1 MSLGLNDDSPL
12 GALAPEP
19 RHKSAGRAFALS
31 LLIPGLGQL
40 YCGKTASGGL
50 TLAVWLLG
58 LILCIARV
66 SMEVT
71 GQAILVMLVL
81 WIFSFLDAY
90 FTALEIN
97 QGQDDLVEGQN
108 PRVAVTLNLLTAGF
122 GYFYLGQR
130 AKGIVL
136 FVLMQVARLG
146 LPPKLSLVVGLVQL
160 LAAVDAYR
168 IARRQVKAALESAT
182 EPQAGNADLL
192 FDSPALHSPVLPPP
206 ASNVPASRLPVQVP
220 VVLACLLVA
229 GFVVLVVIGLAAGR
243 WAKRPAVASVNNPR
257 MRAQT
262 KVDPYHARNDTPIE
276 AVDLTTAVQDV
287 QRVQR
292 KAVRGKDDIP
302 YLKQD
307 ARMLSTTLKESK
319 LIGADGMVAHYYRA
333 LALAMINMAH
343 EHEGEAIDLAGAHMA
358 RTDLDKI
365 LAGGRILT
373 YVPDVNVTNAEYW
386 AGLVTRNQLH
396 DEPAAYSY
404 WEKCASNAHAGCL
417 HNLAG
422 ARITGE
428 GGQKVD
434 VHEAL
439 DLYTSVYDSGIKFHC
454 AGAASAV
461 DIALVNYFIGV
472 RRSGDDE
479 IEWIKKAEGLLD
491 KLETVENNR
500 NVCHRA
506 GMEVDEFL
514 FQLSRGHRDDTI
526 LQDAVSRLDDDSAPT
541 QAVIQFISGAID
553 ESGFDAAVK
562 ASKSPGARC
571 SAYFDAMW
579 YAELRNETATAR
591 RFDRQLVDI
600 GKFHCGEHLVYA
612 GKFKF

>member
-1 MSLGLNDDSPL
+1 MSLGLNDSSSI

-40 YCGKTASGGL
+40 YCGKTASGGM

-58 LILCIARV
+58 LVLCIARV
-66 SMEVT
+66 SIEVT
-71 GQAILVMLVL
+71 GQAIAVMLVL

-90 FTALEIN
+90 FTAIEIN

-130 AKGIVL
+130 AKGIIL

-146 LPPKLSLVVGLVQL
+146 MPPKFSLVVALVQL

-168 IARRQVKAALESAT
+168 IARRQVKEALESAAT
-182 EPQAGNADLL
+182 LQAASADPL
-192 FDSPALHSPVLPPP
+192 PHSSVLP
-206 ASNVPASRLPVQVP
+206 APASRLPGEVP

-229 GFVVLVVIGLAAGR
+229 GFVALAVIGLVAGR
-243 WAKRPAVASVNNPR
+243 WAKRPAVASSNN
-257 MRAQT
+257 RAVRSQRHH
-262 KVDPYHARNDTPIE
+262 DPLKDNPIE
-276 AVDLTTAVQDV
+276 AVDLPTAVEDV

-292 KAVRGKDDIP
+292 KAVRGKDEIP
-302 YLKQD
+302 HLKQD
-307 ARMLSTTLKESK
+307 AGVLSKVL
-319 LIGADGMVAHYYRA
+319 GAPKPNGSDAMVAHYYRA

-343 EHEGEAIDLAGAHMA
+343 EHEGEAIDLASA
-358 RTDLDKI
+358 RTARADLDKI
-365 LAGGRILT
+365 LNAGRILT

-396 DEPAAYSY
+396 DEPAAYAY

-422 ARITGE
+422 ARVTGE
-428 GGQKVD
+428 GGEKVD

-439 DLYTSVYDSGIKFHC
+439 DLYTSVYDSGVKFHC
-454 AGAASAV
+454 AGAASAA
-461 DIALVNYFIGV
+461 DIALINYFIGV

-491 KLETVENNR
+491 KLEAADNNR

-514 FQLSRGHRDDTI
+514 FELSRGHRDDTI

-553 ESGFDAAVK
+553 ENGFDAAVK

-579 YAELRNETATAR
+579 YAELRNEIATAR

-612 GKFKF
+612 GKFKFQAGSL

>member
-1 MSLGLNDDSPL
+1 MSLGLNDNPPL
-12 GALAPEP
+12 AALAPEP

-40 YCGKTASGGL
+40 YCGKTASGGM
-50 TLAVWLLG
+50 TLAFWLLG
-58 LILCIARV
+58 LVLCISRV
-66 SMEVT
+66 SLEMT
-71 GQAILVMLVL
+71 GQGILLMLVL

-90 FTALEIN
+90 FTAIEIN
-97 QGQDDLVEGQN
+97 QGQDDLIEGQN

-136 FVLMQVARLG
+136 FVLMQVARLAM
-146 LPPKLSLVVGLVQL
+146 PPKFSLVVALVQL

-168 IARRQVKAALESAT
+168 IARQQVREAVEAAVT
-182 EPQAGNADLL
+182 QQAANADPLVHL
-192 FDSPALHSPVLPPP
+192 PVLHQPVLDQPVLP
-206 ASNVPASRLPVQVP
+206 APASRLPVQVP
-220 VVLACLLVA
+220 VALACLLVA

-243 WAKRPAVASVNNPR
+243 WGKRQAVASSNNR
-257 MRAQT
+257 VLRSQRT
-262 KVDPYHARNDTPIE
+262 FGHHDPLRDNPIE
-276 AVDLTTAVQDV
+276 AVDLPTAVEDV

-292 KAVRGKDDIP
+292 KAVRGKDEIP
-302 YLKQD
+302 HLKQD
-307 ARMLSTTLKESK
+307 AGVLSKIL
-319 LIGADGMVAHYYRA
+319 GAPKPNGSDAMVAHYYRA

-343 EHEGEAIDLAGAHMA
+343 EHEGEPIDLASA
-358 RTDLDKI
+358 RTARADLDKI
-365 LAGGRILT
+365 LSAGRILT
-373 YVPDVNVTNAEYW
+373 YVPEVNVTNAEYW
-386 AGLVTRNQLH
+386 AGIVARNQLH

-404 WEKCASNAHAGCL
+404 WEKCASNAHGGCL

-428 GGQKVD
+428 GGEKVD

-439 DLYTSVYDSGIKFHC
+439 DLYTSVYDSGVKFHC
-454 AGAASAV
+454 AGAASAA
-461 DIALVNYFIGV
+461 DIALINYFIGV

-491 KLETVENNR
+491 KLEAADNNR

-579 YAELRNETATAR
+579 YAELRNEIATAR
-591 RFDRQLVDI
+591 RFDQQLVDI

>member
-1 MSLGLNDDSPL
+1 MSLGLNDNPSL

-40 YCGKTASGGL
+40 YCGKTASGGM

-58 LILCIARV
+58 LVLCIAHV

-71 GQAILVMLVL
+71 GQAIAVMLVL

-90 FTALEIN
+90 FTAIEIN

-130 AKGIVL
+130 AKGIIL

-146 LPPKLSLVVGLVQL
+146 MPPKFSLVVAFVQL

-168 IARRQVKAALESAT
+168 IARRQVKAALESAAT
-182 EPQAGNADLL
+182 LPAANADPL
-192 FDSPALHSPVLPPP
+192 SQLPILPGPP
-206 ASNVPASRLPVQVP
+206 SRLPMQVP
-220 VVLACLLVA
+220 VVLACLLVS
-229 GFVVLVVIGLAAGR
+229 GVVVLALIGLVAGR
-243 WAKRPAVASVNNPR
+243 WGKRQPVASSSDRVVR
-257 MRAQT
+257 SQRAFGHH
-262 KVDPYHARNDTPIE
+262 DPLKDNPIE
-276 AVDLTTAVQDV
+276 AVDLPTAVEDV

-292 KAVRGKDDIP
+292 KAVRGKDEIP
-302 YLKQD
+302 HLKQD
-307 ARMLSTTLKESK
+307 AGVLSKIL
-319 LIGADGMVAHYYRA
+319 GAPKPNSSDAMVAHYYRA
-333 LALAMINMAH
+333 LALVFINMAH
-343 EHEGEAIDLAGAHMA
+343 EHEGEAIDLAGARTA
-358 RTDLDKI
+358 RADLDKI
-365 LAGGRILT
+365 LSAGRILT
-373 YVPDVNVTNAEYW
+373 YVPDVNVINAEYW

-428 GGQKVD
+428 GGEKVD

-439 DLYTSVYDSGIKFHC
+439 DLYTSVYDSGVKFHC
-454 AGAASAV
+454 AGAASAA
-461 DIALVNYFIGV
+461 DIALINYFIGV

-479 IEWIKKAEGLLD
+479 MEWIKKAEGLLD
-491 KLETVENNR
+491 KLEAADNNR

-541 QAVIQFISGAID
+541 QAVIQFISGALD
-553 ESGFDAAVK
+553 ENGFDAAVK
-562 ASKSPGARC
+562 VSKSPGARC

-579 YAELRNETATAR
+579 YAELRNEIAAAR
-591 RFDRQLVDI
+591 RFDQRLVDI

-612 GKFKF
+612 GKYKF